1 MTKDYRNEFYIDNND
16 VVRWKSNDQVPYD
29 DMLTNFLVAG
39 LIVQENVLRSMTARK
54 AEAEIAIQ
62 QYVEN
67 RQKYGYSDEEKFEMQ
82 AAFGD
87 EEVVDV
93 FTGKVV
99 AYN

>member
-1 MTKDYRNEFYIDNND
+1 MTKDYINEFYIDNND
-16 VVRWKSNDQVPYD
+16 VVRWKSNNQVPYD
-29 DMLTNFLVAG
+29 DMLTDFLVAG

-54 AEAEIAIQ
+54 IEDLAFLE
-62 QYVEN
+62 QYVAN

-87 EEVVDV
+87 EEVVDI

>member
-1 MTKDYRNEFYIDNND
+1 
-16 VVRWKSNDQVPYD
+16 
-29 DMLTNFLVAG
+29 
-39 LIVQENVLRSMTARK
+39 MTARK
-54 AEAEIAIQ
+54 IEDLAFLE
-62 QYVEN
+62 QYVAN
-67 RQKYGYSDEEKFEMQ
+67 RQKYGYSDEEKFEMR

>member
-1 MTKDYRNEFYIDNND
+1 MKKDYRNEFYIDNND
-16 VVRWKSNDQVPYD
+16 VVRWKSNDQVPFN
-29 DMLTNFLVAG
+29 DMLTDFLVAG

-54 AEAEIAIQ
+54 IEDLAFLE
-62 QYVEN
+62 QYVAN